1 MHFYSTSWSAVSYV
15 KYFFITRNVMHWGV
29 EISKAWSLLDEK
41 IPKVSRIV
49 GIYFSIEIE
58 ELFEDFE

>member
-1 MHFYSTSWSAVSYV
+1 
-15 KYFFITRNVMHWGV
+15 MHWGV

-49 GIYFSIEIE
+49 GIYFSMEIE